1 MQKFRGEI
9 PKFLKEQNENIVYL
23 CSSNKNIDDYF
34 YVLRDIYDGLVLKFE
49 IEGNEDEFKKINYEI
64 LNLKN
69 SKQKYIILISTNI
82 IMSDFFA
89 KTDNVTL
96 KINGII
102 NINKIKNML
111 NEKGY
116 ESSYIIEKKRQYSH
130 RGDIF
135 DIYTD
140 AMNEPTRI
148 EFFGDEIDRITSFD
162 IETQKSIEKKD
173 FIQIQLEDETDK
185 VSFLDLMY
193 SNKNNFKL
201 FLENRELINYK
212 IEKYILDNY
221 ERENILRERKD
232 KILIDAEEIEIKN
245 FSEEDLKKYEYVEEV
260 KKISHNYNITIYSE
274 EEKRYR
280 EIFSGYPINFVKY
293 PLFEG
298 YKNGKELVLTDREL
312 KGVRVKKEKIS
323 KERLKYKNVA
333 QLKEND
339 YIIHENYGVGIYL
352 GLENIDGKEYIK
364 IKYADEDKLFV
375 PIDGISKIEKYI
387 NASGEIPEIY
397 NLGTRGFKRKK
408 QKLKEDMMI
417 FAKEIIELQARREMG
432 NGFSFSKDT
441 VWQEEF
447 EDSFPYQ
454 ETPTQKQAIE
464 DVKRDME
471 SPKIMDRLICGD
483 VGYGKTEVAIRAA
496 FKAIIDNKQVVML
509 VPTTILAE
517 QHYER
522 FTERFKNYPIT
533 VEVLSRV
540 KSDAEQKKTIQKIF
554 NGTSDMLIGTHRI
567 LSDDIKFKNLGLI
580 IIDEEQKFGVKHKEK
595 LKKLKYGVDVL
606 TMTATP
612 IPRTLN
618 MSLLGIRDMSIIDS
632 PPAGRQKIET
642 AFIED
647 DAEKIRDI
655 VMEEIAREGQVFYI
669 FNNVKNIE
677 NKTRDIKNI
686 LPSYIKVDFIHGQLP
701 AKDIKRRITDFEN
714 GNIDVLVATTIIEN
728 GIDIENANTMI
739 IDGADKIGL
748 AQIYQLRGRI
758 GRSNKK
764 SYCYLIK
771 KENIGKKAKMREES
785 IINFAD
791 AGGLQLSMEDMRIRG
806 AGEILGEK
814 QHGAIETFGYNLYMK
829 MLNDE
834 IEKLRGNITE
844 EVREITLKLKFEKYI
859 PDEYIARDE
868 KLNIYKRA
876 LLIDK
881 TEEVLELAKEIEDRF
896 GKMPAPV
903 QGFIKYIYIKNICRE
918 LNILEIDEIA
928 ENEYKIFFDIDS
940 VDLDKILEMIENNTI
955 KYLHLE
961 QAILY
966 SGDIFN
972 FFNLY
977 TNKKY

>member
-540 KSDAEQKKTIQKIF
+540 KSDAEQKKTIQKIL

-881 TEEVLELAKEIEDRF
+881 TEAVLELAKEIEDRF